1 MWKERVHQ
9 PQILMSL
16 MGISKSSEKQE
27 SIIHRKLLVRWMYLG
42 YRVLVENEWTGN
54 LFQMRIVMGGLTV
67 TLANLQMM
75 AVQAAFSQLQQ
86 SLAQYVVLWFFSLV
100 CLFVIVFTCQYVPE
114 SRDRDQPEVQA
125 KFERLGK
132 VVRASPWVSPCP
144 SPSATSLRKLHFKT
158 QLFTQ

>member
-1 MWKERVHQ
+1 
-9 PQILMSL
+9 
-16 MGISKSSEKQE
+16 
-27 SIIHRKLLVRWMYLG
+27 
-42 YRVLVENEWTGN
+42 
-54 LFQMRIVMGGLTV
+54 MRIVMGGLTV
-67 TLANLQMM
+67 TLANLQLMG
-75 AVQAAFSQLQQ
+75 AQAAFSQLQQ

-100 CLFVIVFTCQYVPE
+100 CLFVILFTCQYVPE
-114 SRDRDQPEVQA
+114 SRNREQSVVEA